1 MTDDLGYTALHYAAV
16 GGGLKACRALVRK
29 NPDLTQTT
37 SNDGWTPLLA
47 AACCTPKDEE
57 TVWYLALH
65 TTDAPRGCPF
75 TGPLADIL
83 LYLIERG
90 NPGLATVRDDCGCNL
105 LDALASKP
113 SDFESGN
120 NPVELNHISPLSAK
134 VGVFSTSPK
143 FWKIFTDAVGWTAPP
158 IKQIQ
163 DEKLK
168 HKYAMVLIKCVAREL
183 SSLSDPQI
191 YEFFPQVG
199 HHNRCSSLWR
209 C

>member
-1 MTDDLGYTALHYAAV
+1 MATAAIILSELRLQLHLLQQQEHQFSNLVDNLAECLRKDDLGMTDDLGYTALHYAAV

-113 SDFESGN
+113 SDFESGSILR
-120 NPVELNHISPLSAK
+120 ELQKSIYPLS
-134 VGVFSTSPK
+134 VLYFLLSLISL
-143 FWKIFTDAVGWTAPP
+143 IFFL
-158 IKQIQ
+158 
-163 DEKLK
+163 E
-168 HKYAMVLIKCVAREL
+168 R
-183 SSLSDPQI
+183 
-191 YEFFPQVG
+191 
-199 HHNRCSSLWR
+199 
-209 C
+209 

>member
-1 MTDDLGYTALHYAAV
+1 MSCYLISGCKLKESAV
-16 GGGLKACRALVRK
+16 GNKNAVGSRK
-29 NPDLTQTT
+29 IFERKGKTASIKPWPAASLNRGYGCNNPFRTAT
-37 SNDGWTPLLA
+37 A
-47 AACCTPKDEE
+47 AS
-57 TVWYLALH
+57 
-65 TTDAPRGCPF
+65 PF
-75 TGPLADIL
+75 AATGASVFQLDIL

-134 VGVFSTSPK
+134 VGVF
-143 FWKIFTDAVGWTAPP
+143 IGWTAPP